1 MHPVVNIDDQ
11 VGKVVGKRANLTQ
24 ENYIDYAMSLQNSL
38 RGFPQPKI
46 PKGVFRFKTHED
58 ADQWLMDHLIRK
70 PAN

>member
-1 MHPVVNIDDQ
+1 MHPVVNIDDP

-58 ADQWLMDHLIRK
+58 ADQWLMDHSIPK
-70 PAN
+70 PVN

>member
-1 MHPVVNIDDQ
+1 
-11 VGKVVGKRANLTQ
+11 
-24 ENYIDYAMSLQNSL
+24 L

-46 PKGVFRFKTHED
+46 PKGVFRFETNED